1 LGIGC
6 YGDAWKPSPDG
17 TCVAFEVDNLD
28 AEIARLKSLGV
39 KFSMEAMPTPVCNF
53 AIILDPDG
61 NRVMIHKRK
70 AK

>member
-1 LGIGC
+1 
-6 YGDAWKPSPDG
+6 
-17 TCVAFEVDNLD
+17 VDNLD

-39 KFSMEAMPTPVCNF
+39 KFSMDVMPTPGCNF